1 MRRRE
6 ILLALLGAAA
16 LARSAAAQNARKVYR
31 LGVLAQSS
39 RWMEEVGR
47 TLIVPEL
54 ARQGFV
60 EGNNLVIDF
69 LGGPDED
76 LPRLAGEIVDRAPDA
91 ILTVAAPPTRAVQ
104 TRTSTVPIVLYGGQ
118 DAVVEGFAETLA
130 RPGRN
135 VTGVVIMSV
144 QLESKRLQL
153 LHEAVPAIR
162 RVAALLYGG
171 DEPLR
176 TRQTEELQRTAA
188 ALGLELQILAVRA
201 PDDFAPAFAAMV
213 ASGAEA
219 LLIGAN
225 ARLFSY
231 RRELLDRALATRLP
245 TVCEWGSMARDGCLL
260 GYGPDRESLYRN
272 AATKLAR
279 LFRGA
284 VPADLP
290 IEQPALFTFV
300 VNLRT
305 ARTLGLE
312 LPPAFVA
319 RADEVIE

>member
-1 MRRRE
+1 
-6 ILLALLGAAA
+6 
-16 LARSAAAQNARKVYR
+16 
-31 LGVLAQSS
+31 
-39 RWMEEVGR
+39 
-47 TLIVPEL
+47 
-54 ARQGFV
+54 
-60 EGNNLVIDF
+60 
-69 LGGPDED
+69 
-76 LPRLAGEIVDRAPDA
+76 
-91 ILTVAAPPTRAVQ
+91 
-104 TRTSTVPIVLYGGQ
+104 
-118 DAVVEGFAETLA
+118 
-130 RPGRN
+130 
-135 VTGVVIMSV
+135 
-144 QLESKRLQL
+144 
-153 LHEAVPAIR
+153 
-162 RVAALLYGG
+162 
-171 DEPLR
+171 
-176 TRQTEELQRTAA
+176 
-188 ALGLELQILAVRA
+188 
-201 PDDFAPAFAAMV
+201 MV

-260 GYGPDRESLYRN
+260 GYGPDREALYRN